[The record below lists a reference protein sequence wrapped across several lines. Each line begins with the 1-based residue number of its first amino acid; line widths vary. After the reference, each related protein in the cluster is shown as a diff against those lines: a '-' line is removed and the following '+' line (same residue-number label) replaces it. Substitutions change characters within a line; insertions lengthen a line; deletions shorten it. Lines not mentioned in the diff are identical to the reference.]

1 MYTVYCKRHQ
11 DLPFTKNKV
20 MISLA
25 TETDFWLL
33 PHDAEITGTTPN
45 DAQYTVTESDSILNI
60 LKYLIVIHLI
70 NFGIIR
76 RIKG

>member
-1 MYTVYCKRHQ
+1 
-11 DLPFTKNKV
+11 

-33 PHDAEITGTTPN
+33 PHDAEITGTAPY
-45 DAQYTVTESDSILNI
+45 DAQYTVTESGSILNI

-70 NFGIIR
+70 NFDY
-76 RIKG
+76 